1 MGMEKKPFVLLS
13 MMRRCAT
20 KHFQCKLS
28 SLLLHDKSFSAV
40 GTIKWGSDLLA
51 L

>member
-1 MGMEKKPFVLLS
+1 MGMEQKPSVLLS

-20 KHFQCKLS
+20 EHLLQ
-28 SLLLHDKSFSAV
+28 LLHDKTFSSV
-40 GTIKWGSDLLA
+40 ETTKWGSDLLA